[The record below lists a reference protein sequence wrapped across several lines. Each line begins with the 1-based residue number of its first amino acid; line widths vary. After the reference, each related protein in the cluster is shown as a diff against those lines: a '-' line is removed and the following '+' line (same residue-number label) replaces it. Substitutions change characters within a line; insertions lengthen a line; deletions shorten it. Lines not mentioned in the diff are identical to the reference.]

1 MKLTIIPSDGA
12 VYKDGV
18 SFSGLNLS
26 SVPTNVHA
34 LQFNDT
40 SNAGWIEFVQDD
52 FGDKPANEKITSLP
66 AWATAAI
73 AKWNE
78 AENTRVAKEIADAIA
93 LAEYERT
100 RTQPAT
106 EGTQQI

>member
-1 MKLTIIPSDGA
+1 MKLTIIRTDGA

-18 SFSGLNLS
+18 SYSNLDLS
-26 SVPTNVHA
+26 SIPANVHA
-34 LQFNDT
+34 LQFNDA
-40 SNAGWIEFVQDD
+40 SNAGWIEFAQDD
-52 FGDKPANEKITSLP
+52 FGDKPANEKITALP
-66 AWATAAI
+66 VWATTAMG
-73 AKWNE
+73 KWNE
-78 AENTRVAKEIADAIA
+78 AENARAAKEASDAIA

>member
-1 MKLTIIPSDGA
+1 MKLTIIRTDGA

-18 SFSGLNLS
+18 SYSNLDLS
-26 SVPTNVHA
+26 SIPANVHA
-34 LQFNDT
+34 LQFNDA
-40 SNAGWIEFVQDD
+40 SNAGWIEFVAVSNGNRPDNQIITAL
-52 FGDKPANEKITSLP
+52 PTWANDCLT
-66 AWATAAI
+66 
-73 AKWNE
+73 KWQE
-78 AENTRVAKEIADAIA
+78 AENARVAKEIADAIA

>member
-1 MKLTIIPSDGA
+1 MKLSIIPVDRA
-12 VYKDGV
+12 VYKDGI
-18 SFSGLNLS
+18 SFSGLDLS

-34 LQFNDT
+34 LQFNDAT
-40 SNAGWIEFVQDD
+40 NQGAIEFVAVSNGNRPDNQIITAL
-52 FGDKPANEKITSLP
+52 PTWANDCLTKWQE
-66 AWATAAI
+66 
-73 AKWNE
+73 AKN
-78 AENTRVAKEIADAIA
+78 ARVAKEIADAIA